1 MHFFWDKDHTCIRGY
16 TEGRKWNRNQEEEKS
31 QCWFCRRPLAAGSR
45 CACPCTWA
53 SRSATLFI
61 FHFSS
66 SNFLSSTFFSSLTF
80 YHEIY
85 IKIFFS
91 KFSISEFF
99 AGLFF
104 ILNLSCTKIL
114 HHDFSFQKL
123 SMSKYSSPN
132 FMKSF
137 CQRFFFQFF
146 FKVLFIIVSRRFV
159 SLDPGNRTRWRDV
172 RVQDT
177 GNSGIRN

>member
-1 MHFFWDKDHTCIRGY
+1 MHFFLDKDHTCIRGY
-16 TEGRKWNRNQEEEKS
+16 TEGRKWNRNREEEKS
-31 QCWFCRRPLAAGSR
+31 WFCGRPLAAGSR

-53 SRSATLFI
+53 SRPATLFI

-146 FKVLFIIVSRRFV
+146 FKVLFIIVSRLFV

>member
-1 MHFFWDKDHTCIRGY
+1 MAVGLAGTTYAFFFETRTTHALGGTQKAENEIGI
-16 TEGRKWNRNQEEEKS
+16 GRKKNPGFAVDRS
-31 QCWFCRRPLAAGSR
+31 QQAVDALARARGPVGR
-45 CACPCTWA
+45 Q
-53 SRSATLFI
+53 
-61 FHFSS
+61 
-66 SNFLSSTFFSSLTF
+66 LSSYFTFHLLIFCLQLFFSSLTF

-99 AGLFF
+99 AELFF

-132 FMKSF
+132 FNFMKSF

-159 SLDPGNRTRWRDV
+159 SLDPENRTR
-172 RVQDT
+172 
-177 GNSGIRN
+177 